1 MTKIIFFNFLKKWV
15 MSCFITFDNFNLV
28 VIIHL
33 YNTKM
38 LFFYLHSYLP
48 ILSLTNNTIPPTW
61 TCYICLFMSM
71 VFILWSIWIV
81 YVFFNVKMDTTI
93 QREIEKSI
101 QCDHETLKQVNM
113 VPRKNESIN
122 KTLGI
127 NWIKY
132 LESSYMH
139 IMMFSCL
146 S

>member
-1 MTKIIFFNFLKKWV
+1 MIKTIFFNFLKKWV
-15 MSCFITFDNFNLV
+15 MSCFITFAITFDNFKLLV
-28 VIIHL
+28 VIHL
-33 YNTKM
+33 CNTKM

-81 YVFFNVKMDTTI
+81 YVFLNVKMDTTI

-101 QCDHETLKQVNM
+101 QYDHETLKQVNM
-113 VPRKNESIN
+113 VPRKSESIN

-127 NWIKY
+127 NSIKY
-132 LESSYMH
+132 LESS
-139 IMMFSCL
+139 
-146 S
+146 